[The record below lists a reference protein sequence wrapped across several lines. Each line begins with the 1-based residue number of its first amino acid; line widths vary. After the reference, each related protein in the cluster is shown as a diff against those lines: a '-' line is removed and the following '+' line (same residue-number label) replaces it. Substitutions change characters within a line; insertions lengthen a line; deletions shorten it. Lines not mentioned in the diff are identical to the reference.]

1 MRDFFFLEIYSLY
14 FSIFQD
20 ILVVLLMN
28 FFSVNLILTY
38 FKNEV
43 INLSL
48 II

>member
-1 MRDFFFLEIYSLY
+1 MRIFFLEIYSLY

-28 FFSVNLILTY
+28 FSSINLVLAY

-43 INLSL
+43 INLSPT
-48 II
+48 I

>member
-1 MRDFFFLEIYSLY
+1 MREIFFLEIYSLY

-48 II
+48 TI